1 MSWRN
6 SKPVRINNLFK
17 LPTARECWI
26 FLAALVVW
34 LVVTGLC
41 CGLRVEHGFMALLMV
56 CMFMA
61 GGITRRL
68 LVAMIP
74 FAIFGMSYDWMNV
87 LPNYE
92 VNPVDIEG
100 IYNTEK
106 SLFGITTDSG
116 VLTPNEFFAI
126 HHTGFVDFMCGLF
139 YLCWVPVP
147 IAFGVWLYFRKQDKV
162 YLHFSLVFLLVN
174 LIGFAIYY
182 LHPAAPPWY
191 LEEYGAEFIPGTPG
205 SVAGLGRF
213 DDMTGLGI
221 FEFLYTRNSN
231 VFAAVPS
238 LHSAYMFIAF
248 IYSLRANCS
257 WWLRG
262 LFAFIT
268 LGIWFTA
275 VYASHH
281 YLIDVLLGIAAA
293 LLAVGLFEYVF
304 MNIRPFRRFMAAYCR
319 YIAGPKPL
327 KNQSNEQ

>member
-1 MSWRN
+1 M
-6 SKPVRINNLFK
+6 KLNNLFR
-17 LPTARECWI
+17 LPTARESWI

-34 LVVTGLC
+34 IVVTGLC
-41 CGLRVEHGFMALLMV
+41 CGLRIEHGFIALLMI

-87 LPNYE
+87 LPNYD
-92 VNPVDIEG
+92 VNPVDIAG
-100 IYNTEK
+100 LYNTEK
-106 SLFGITTDSG
+106 DIFGISTAAG
-116 VLTPNEFFAI
+116 VLTPNEFFAL
-126 HHTGFVDFMCGLF
+126 HHTTFVDFLCGLF

-174 LIGFAIYY
+174 LIGFAVYY
-182 LHPAAPPWY
+182 IHPAAPPWY
-191 LEEYGAEFIPGTPG
+191 VEEYGFEFIPGTPG
-205 SVAGLGRF
+205 STAGLSRF
-213 DDMTGLGI
+213 DSIIGFNI

-248 IYSLRANCS
+248 IYSLRARCS
-257 WWLRG
+257 NGLRI
-262 LFAFIT
+262 LFAIIT

-281 YLIDVLLGIAAA
+281 YLIDVLLGITAA
-293 LLAVGLFEYVF
+293 LLAVGLFEGVL
-304 MNIRPFRRFMAAYCR
+304 MRQMWFRRFMAGYCR
-319 YIAGPKPL
+319 YIEGPKTMTP
-327 KNQSNEQ
+327 NE